1 MHIQVREVD
10 GFGVHAGFQPG
21 QQRLVPV
28 DEQARLAG
36 VGQGR
41 FGQGVIGELPV
52 IGHQAAGPVLAGAVD
67 ADLALQVGGGHAEQ
81 PVGEI
86 LQIALIADPGQAG
99 TGLPVGVDV
108 VIPAELHAAAIL
120 VAQLVVGQVGG
131 QQFAAA
137 TVVEVAEFV
146 VEHEAALA
154 HVARH
159 QGVVEVRRQVQ
170 IDRLGVIEAVAPGQA
185 HLRIE
190 EAGLAAIIDRELEVG
205 RPQDR
210 HLADPQ
216 HRVACGAE
224 TGVVIDLDLRCRQLP
239 YRLRGI
245 AGGVGG
251 AVHLADRT
259 LQVDRLGATIA
270 AAGHQLILDIADLV
284 GVAFLVALGATGLHP
299 DRGVLVTDIALGDV
313 VAAFGIEA
321 QVVGAQELVA
331 ALERDIALVVG
342 HHGGTG
348 QLVAF
353 DVRRLLVTRRGRGF
367 VGLGRVVEHGQHV
380 GHRAQAPVHRL
391 VVGQGRQAD
400 GDTEGEGQQAE
411 GSAHA
416 VSDSDENGS

>member
-1 MHIQVREVD
+1 MHIQMGEVHR
-10 GFGVHAGFQPG
+10 FGVHTGFQPR

-28 DEQARLAG
+28 DEQARLAR
-36 VGQGR
+36 VRQGR
-41 FGQGVIGELPV
+41 FGQGVIGELPIV
-52 IGHQAAGPVLAGAVD
+52 GHQAAGPVLTRAVD

-81 PVGEI
+81 LVGEI
-86 LQIALIADPGQAG
+86 LQVALIADPGQVG

-131 QQFAAA
+131 QQLAAA
-137 TVVEVAEFV
+137 TVVEIAEFV

-170 IDRLGVIEAVAPGQA
+170 VDRLGVIEAVAAGQA
-185 HLRIE
+185 HLRIQK
-190 EAGLAAIIDRELEVG
+190 AGLAAVVDRELEI
-205 RPQDR
+205 RCPQHR
-210 HLADPQ
+210 HLADTQ
-216 HRVACGAE
+216 HGVACGTEA
-224 TGVVIDLDLRCRQLP
+224 GVVIDLDLRCRELP
-239 YRLRGI
+239 HRLRGI
-245 AGGVGG
+245 AGGVGR
-251 AVHLADRT
+251 AVHLAHRT
-259 LQVDRLGATIA
+259 LQVDRLGATVA
-270 AAGHQLILDIADLV
+270 AAGHQLVLDVGDLV
-284 GVAFLVALGATGLHP
+284 GVAFLVAFGAAGLHP
-299 DRGVLVTDIALGDV
+299 DRGVLVPDVALGDV
-313 VAAFGIEA
+313 VAGFGVEA